1 MRQAPNI
8 NHDKRQKSNEIL
20 YKQGRAFGKY
30 CDSETIGRRDK
41 WMKTRRVIR
50 VKYQNTLQDSV
61 IW

>member
-41 WMKTRRVIR
+41 
-50 VKYQNTLQDSV
+50 
-61 IW
+61 